1 MFWPLSKPWR
11 PTTWPVLTS
20 KRAKPLLKA
29 ITQRVS
35 VRYYSPCQ
43 AVGKDMLTRVAMV
56 IFVLRTQ
63 GGQMAM
69 SLGPE
74 HGDAAQ
80 EFPAQAT

>member
-11 PTTWPVLTS
+11 PTTWPALTS

-35 VRYYSPCQ
+35 LRYYSPCQ
-43 AVGKDMLTRVAMV
+43 AVCRKMLTGIAMV

-74 HGDAAQ
+74 LGDPTQ